1 MKMDTSFWT
10 QLNPTVNIHNTK
22 KAFYGIYANNVK
34 IYAPGCKLLRSK
46 NITSFSDRIIEM
58 IDRANKFYGSSYFY
72 NRQRSNL
79 ENADDTQLLDL
90 SHFIK
95 TYDKITDLRFR
106 VEEPHAI
113 FYSNDI
119 ELLKTV
125 ANLHGERVVEVSIPG
140 SDAQHKLITDGNI
153 IRGQHNSFKYK
164 ITLNRAFN
172 IENANAL
179 ADVIS
184 KSEIETSASEYLIRQ
199 LRRGKEYFGGGYF
212 YTNDEKIV
220 MLLNIIH
227 PGIVNKIYN
236 MVDPE

>member
-10 QLNPTVNIHNTK
+10 QLNPTVNIQNTK
-22 KAFYGIYANNVK
+22 KAFYGIYANSVK

-46 NITSFSDRIIEM
+46 NITSFSDRIIEL
-58 IDRANKFYGSSYFY
+58 IERANKFYGSNYFY
-72 NRQRSNL
+72 NRQRSNF
-79 ENADDTQLLDL
+79 ENADDTQLHDL
-90 SHFIK
+90 SNFIE
-95 TYDKITDLRFR
+95 TYSKITDLKFR

-119 ELLKTV
+119 ELLKIV
-125 ANLHGERVVEVSIPG
+125 ANLYGERVIEVSIPG
-140 SDAQHKLITDGNI
+140 SDAQLKLITEGNI
-153 IRGQHNSFKYK
+153 IRSERNSFKYK

-172 IENANAL
+172 IQNANAL

-184 KSEIETSASEYLIRQ
+184 KSEIENSASGYLIRQ
-199 LRRGKEYFGGGYF
+199 LRRGKGYFGGGYF

-220 MLLNIIH
+220 MLLNIVQ

-236 MVDPE
+236 LVDPE